1 MIGASDSMGFI
12 RRNLLVCTWL
22 WLLGQAASVS
32 ALVPRACCDMHPVA
46 GAATGCHETTPGA
59 ECPMRD
65 ADGQPCPMHRS
76 SAAVM
81 GHDHHQQADATDVV
95 QPFRPHRAQAG
106 TDQTA
111 VAAGGARPSDVTGQ
125 REATDARCRMRG
137 SCNGPA
143 SALAALFWMP
153 GVLSATPAVAIGP
166 GVPTTPQV
174 TERLVSALA
183 VFDTPPPRS

>member
-1 MIGASDSMGFI
+1 MGFI

-22 WLLGQAASVS
+22 WLLGQVASVS

-46 GAATGCHETTPGA
+46 GAAAGCHETTPGA

-65 ADGQPCPMHRS
+65 ADGQPCPMHRT

-81 GHDHHQQADATDVV
+81 GHDHHQQADASDVV
-95 QPFRPHRAQAG
+95 QPFRHHRAQAG
-106 TDQTA
+106 SDQAA
-111 VAAGGARPSDVTGQ
+111 VDDHRAHTGQ
-125 REATDARCRMRG
+125 VAESAEATDARCRMRG

-166 GVPTTPQV
+166 GVPTAPQV

>member
-1 MIGASDSMGFI
+1 MGFI

-46 GAATGCHETTPGA
+46 GAAAGCHETTPGA

-65 ADGQPCPMHRS
+65 ADGQPCPMHRTQ
-76 SAAVM
+76 AAAT
-81 GHDHHQQADATDVV
+81 GHDHHAQTASTDVV
-95 QPFRPHRAQAG
+95 QPFRNHGAPAAS
-106 TDQTA
+106 DQTA
-111 VAAGGARPSDVTGQ
+111 VNDHRGHSGQ
-125 REATDARCRMRG
+125 VAESAEAPDARCRMRG
-137 SCNGPA
+137 SCNGPT

-153 GVLSATPAVAIGP
+153 GVLSATPAMTIDP
-166 GVPTTPQV
+166 GVSTAPQV

-183 VFDTPPPRS
+183 VLDTPPPRS